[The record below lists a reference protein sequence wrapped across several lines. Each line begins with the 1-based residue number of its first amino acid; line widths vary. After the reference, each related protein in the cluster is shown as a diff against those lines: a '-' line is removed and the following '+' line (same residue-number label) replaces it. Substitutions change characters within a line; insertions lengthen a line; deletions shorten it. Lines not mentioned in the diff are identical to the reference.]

1 MLGAIAGDIIG
12 SVYEAYPIKTTRFP
26 LFSTA
31 SRFTD
36 DTVLTVAVAYA
47 ILNKLEYQDAIRSFA
62 RRYPDAGYGG
72 RFFDWL
78 FSDHPEPYFS
88 WGNGSAMR
96 VSAVGFAY
104 DSMET
109 VLDEAQ
115 RSAAIT
121 HDHPEGIK
129 GAQATA
135 LATFLARK
143 ENSKQTIKQA
153 IVEYFGYDLDRSLEQ
168 IRPTYR
174 FDISCQG
181 SVPEA
186 MIAFLEAY
194 DFESA
199 IRNAI
204 SLGGDSDTL
213 ACIAGGISQAYYK
226 TLPQTIQDPVRARLP
241 VEFVSVID
249 EFNHR
254 FGIDP

>member
-143 ENSKQTIKQA
+143 ENSKQMIKQA